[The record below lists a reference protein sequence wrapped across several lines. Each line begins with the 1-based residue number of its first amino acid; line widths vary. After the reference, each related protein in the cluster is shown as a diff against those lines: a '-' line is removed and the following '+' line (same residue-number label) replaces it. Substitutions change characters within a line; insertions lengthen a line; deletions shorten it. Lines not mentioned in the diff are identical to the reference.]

1 MITSLAYRLAH
12 LRERQWHSKSYVT
25 TDDGDK
31 ITYSHRSVAYIRA
44 YEERHVGVIATSN
57 AAVVPTAAKCVR
69 YRQEKSW
76 YPLHFRDVVL
86 LELLDPAHLSL
97 GEGSARLLEG

>member
-1 MITSLAYRLAH
+1 MLEL
-12 LRERQWHSKSYVT
+12 LQ
-25 TDDGDK
+25 
-31 ITYSHRSVAYIRA
+31 RA
-44 YEERHVGVIATSN
+44 THT
-57 AAVVPTAAKCVR
+57 VVPTAAKCVR

-97 GEGSARLLEG
+97 GEGSARLLEV